1 MSTRID
7 LDGTYCID
15 IDECNWVL
23 KKSVPTQA
31 TRKDGQPSANAGKMH
46 EVTLGYYPRLEVA
59 LKHYAD
65 GLAKDEISKATEPVK
80 IQQLEIILHSIETV
94 CKGLKLVEKCE

>member
-1 MSTRID
+1 MNTRID

-15 IDECNWVL
+15 IDDCNWIL

-46 EVTLGYYPRLEVA
+46 EITLGYCSSLSSALSHYTDNLEKYGIA
-59 LKHYAD
+59 
-65 GLAKDEISKATEPVK
+65 GATEPVDV
-80 IQQLEIILHSIETV
+80 QTLQTILLRIEKL